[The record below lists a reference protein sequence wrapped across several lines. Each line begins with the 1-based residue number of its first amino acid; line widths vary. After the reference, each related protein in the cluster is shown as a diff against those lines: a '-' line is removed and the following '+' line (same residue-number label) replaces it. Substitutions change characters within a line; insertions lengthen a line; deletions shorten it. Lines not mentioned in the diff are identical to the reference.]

1 MSVSRQ
7 IRRAKIRNDANAYDQ
22 MRSKQKYLELCKN
35 GITPEMFDK
44 QYDDGWKDGWENGV
58 RASFLNMSAALLIV
72 LKEEGLSRDDSI
84 QILRDICQCI
94 SQKVTSKEY
103 AEECFR
109 KTGIVID
116 YDDPITPIKV
126 DKNWKEENA

>member
-7 IRRAKIRNDANAYDQ
+7 IRRAKTRNDANAYDQ

-58 RASFLNMSAALLIV
+58 RAAYLDISAAILIV
-72 LKEEGLSRDDSI
+72 LKENGLSRDDSI
-84 QILRDICQCI
+84 QIFREINQCV
-94 SQKVTSKEY
+94 STKVTSKEF

-116 YDDPITPIKV
+116 YDDPITPIRV
-126 DKNWKEENA
+126 DKSWKEEDT